1 MIIKYPNKK
10 LDSINVYP
18 LKVKATAICKSFAI
32 DNWARWVSVD
42 VRCTTEEVVR
52 RWDSVE
58 EGTLSSSSRQQ
69 PPHRRHPL
77 TSRGQA
83 GIKQQMTEMPHIGA
97 HIQQYRML
105 LFYPKTFLW
114 WLCLVAHWWND
125 CMFYHLYSGL
135 VFKMRVMYWWTK
147 IE

>member
-1 MIIKYPNKK
+1 MIIKYPNKN
-10 LDSINVYP
+10 LDSIDVYH
-18 LKVKATAICKSFAI
+18 LKVTATAFSKSFGI
-32 DNWARWVSVD
+32 LIIELGGWVLMCGVQLRRW
-42 VRCTTEEVVR
+42 CG

-58 EGTLSSSSRQQ
+58 VGTLSSSRQQ

-135 VFKMRVMYWWTK
+135 VFKMRVMYWWSK
-147 IE
+147 IV